1 MQRRKFITILGGA
14 AAAWPLAAHAQQPP
28 IPRIGVV
35 RISARGES
43 PHFEDA
49 LRQGLAQ
56 AGYAENRDVAI
67 EWRWA
72 EGHYERLPDILNE
85 LIARRVAVIVVPGST
100 AGALAAKAATKTIP
114 TVFMLGV
121 DPVEFRLVA
130 SLAHPGGNM
139 TGVAQLMTPAMAK
152 RLDLLR
158 QLVPTSVTFGLLT
171 NPANPFSQAESGVAA
186 STARTLGLVL
196 HIVDAERQDDIDASI
211 EKLIALGAHA
221 IVVGGDSYYLYR
233 VGVIAGLASR
243 HAIPTI
249 AQWRE
254 YPAAGGLMSYGND
267 ISEAFRLTGNY
278 VGRILNGENPADMP
292 VQQPTKFDLVIN
304 LKTAKTLGFTVPDKL
319 LATADEVIE

>member
-1 MQRRKFITILGGA
+1 M
-14 AAAWPLAAHAQQPP
+14 
-28 IPRIGVV
+28 
-35 RISARGES
+35 
-43 PHFEDA
+43 
-49 LRQGLAQ
+49 
-56 AGYAENRDVAI
+56 
-67 EWRWA
+67 
-72 EGHYERLPDILNE
+72 
-85 LIARRVAVIVVPGST
+85 AVIVVPGST

-211 EKLIALGAHA
+211 EEAHCP
-221 IVVGGDSYYLYR
+221 GCPRDCGWRGSHDLYR
-233 VGVIAGLASR
+233 VGVIAGLASLACYSDYSSMAR
-243 HAIPTI
+243 RP
-249 AQWRE
+249 RR
-254 YPAAGGLMSYGND
+254 PAA
-267 ISEAFRLTGNY
+267 
-278 VGRILNGENPADMP
+278 
-292 VQQPTKFDLVIN
+292 
-304 LKTAKTLGFTVPDKL
+304 
-319 LATADEVIE
+319 